1 LYAIKLLRQVIPISS
16 DNPRPGKQPVI
27 TSGLTNAQI
36 RKSLKNSIYDGSAY
50 ASMQG
55 LTQNYTT
62 PYALAMNAS
71 TTQIGFLAG
80 IPALVMLFTQ
90 LVSPILVERIGSRKR
105 LILLAVF
112 FNGLMWLPILLIP
125 YLFHSYQVWWLIAFL
140 AMCTAFDALCNAPWN
155 SMMADLVPE
164 QVRGRYFSS
173 RNRINGLVALVL
185 SFIAGGVLQALTGN
199 IFLGFAIIFAGAM
212 VSRIS
217 SVYFVS
223 QMVEPTILIPKSK
236 QLSIFRLS
244 LTLGSTNAGKFILYN
259 ALMSLAVSF
268 SSPFFAVY
276 MLRDLKFS
284 YLIYVA
290 INSAA
295 TLSTLIFMPFWGKRI
310 DRYGNAKI
318 LKTASLFVPLIP
330 ILWLFSFNI
339 YYLCGAQVF
348 SGLIWAGFSLAGSLF
363 LYDAAPPENRTRYM
377 ALGNALVFAGAAVG
391 SLLGGVVAPIV
402 PAIMRNSLLTIFLIS
417 GVLRIVIVFL
427 FAPHIS
433 EVRKTPKANMK
444 EIIFD
449 GINLNGITRLPY
461 TIFRSTNKSRKK

>member
-1 LYAIKLLRQVIPISS
+1 MIPISLEI
-16 DNPRPGKQPVI
+16 PKPKKQPAI
-27 TSGLTNAQI
+27 SSGLTKAQI
-36 RKSLKNSIYDGSAY
+36 RKSLNNSILDGSAY

-71 TTQIGFLAG
+71 TTQIGFLVG
-80 IPALVMLFTQ
+80 IPALVMLLTQ
-90 LVSPILVERIGSRKR
+90 MVSPILAERIGSRKSF
-105 LILLAVF
+105 ILLTVF

-125 YLFHSYQVWWLIAFL
+125 YLFHSHQVWWLIAFVS
-140 AMCTAFDALCNAPWN
+140 MCSAFDAMCNAPWN
-155 SMMADLVPE
+155 SLMADIVPE
-164 QVRGRYFSS
+164 GVRGRYFSA
-173 RNRINGLVALVL
+173 RNRISGLVSLVL

-199 IFLGFAIIFAGAM
+199 IYLGFSIIFAGAM
-212 VSRIS
+212 VSRLS

-223 QMVEPTILIPKSK
+223 QMVEPKVPIPKSK
-236 QLSIFRLS
+236 QSSIFKLS
-244 LTLGSTNAGKFILYN
+244 LTLASTNVGKFILYN
-259 ALMSLAVSF
+259 ALMSFAVSF

-276 MLRDLKFS
+276 MLRDRNFS

-310 DRYGNAKI
+310 DKYGNAKI

-339 YYLCGAQVF
+339 YYLCGIQVF

-363 LYDAAPPENRTRYM
+363 LYDAAPAENRTRYM
-377 ALGNALVFAGAAVG
+377 ALSNALVFAGASIG
-391 SLLGGVVAPIV
+391 SLLGGIMAPIV

-417 GVLRIVIVFL
+417 GLLRIVIVFL
-427 FAPHIS
+427 FAPRIS

-444 EIIFD
+444 EILFGGVD
-449 GINLNGITRLPY
+449 FTSLKGFSGSLFPPFHKY
-461 TIFRSTNKSRKK
+461 RKK